1 VCTDGKRWFCDC
13 ARTSIVNEISN
24 RGTKALPYELAGSLA
39 ILPVARPLASS
50 LIRTSITLAKEN
62 PVRWPT
68 LSGSPVLDSLRPVI
82 ENSREVRTN
91 VEKVVEVASWM
102 GYEELPLPEF
112 TLPFGL
118 GAGDAKEAIDFILVA
133 DSIDT
138 AFTDFSTHEK
148 FQVDFAGQHWSDS
161 EAEFACLKRALDAG
175 KSILDG
181 KYLAR
186 ISRSELDDLFSGNI
200 KMPMLDEKLAVLHE
214 VGAVLAEK
222 YDGRFHKFVEAC
234 SARLYD
240 HGNGLIERLVK
251 EFPRFN
257 DVSEFEGHEIQFY
270 KLAQLGMWML
280 YSTLH
285 KSGKFR
291 LDDPEKMTAFADY
304 IVPVALR
311 LLRITSY
318 SPELENAINTHQLIA
333 RDSRREIDI
342 RAHCLYATALL
353 TEEVNKLRGPK
364 EQVIIPQIDAR
375 LWTHYHTTSWPHH
388 LTQTIMY

>member
-1 VCTDGKRWFCDC
+1 MT
-13 ARTSIVNEISN
+13 
-24 RGTKALPYELAGSLA
+24 
-39 ILPVARPLASS
+39 S
-50 LIRTSITLAKEN
+50 LIRGRRRFLTGLARSLAVLPLVRPFGWSLVRASVSHAKDN
-62 PVRWPT
+62 SVRWPI
-68 LSGSPVLDSLRPVI
+68 LRGSPVLDSLRPVI
-82 ENSREVRTN
+82 ENSRDARTN
-91 VEKVVEVASWM
+91 IAKIVEVAGWM

-112 TLPFGL
+112 TLPFGV

-175 KSILDG
+175 KPILDG
-181 KYLAR
+181 RYLAK
-186 ISRSELDDLFSGNI
+186 ISRSELDEIFAGNM
-200 KMPMLDEKLAVLHE
+200 KMPMLDEKLAVLHQ

-234 SARLYD
+234 SPRLYD
-240 HGNGLIERLVK
+240 AGNGLIERMVK

-257 DVSEFEGHEIQFY
+257 DVSEFEGHEIKFY
-270 KLAQLGMWML
+270 KLAQLGVWML

-304 IVPVALR
+304 IVPVGLR
-311 LLRITSY
+311 LLGMTSY
-318 SPELENAINTHQLIA
+318 SPELENAINTHQLIP
-333 RDSRREIDI
+333 RDSRREVEI
-342 RAHCLYATALL
+342 RAHCIYATALL
-353 TEEVNKLRGPK
+353 AEEVNKLRGPK

>member
-1 VCTDGKRWFCDC
+1 MKSGIRERRRFLTG
-13 ARTSIVNEISN
+13 
-24 RGTKALPYELAGSLA
+24 LAGTLA
-39 ILPVARPLASS
+39 ILPLARRLASTVIKNS
-50 LIRTSITLAKEN
+50 TTFAKEK
-62 PVRWPT
+62 PVRWPI

-82 ENSREVRTN
+82 ENSRNVRTN
-91 VEKVVEVASWM
+91 VEKIVEVAGWM

-112 TLPFGL
+112 TLLFGV
-118 GAGDAKEAIDFILVA
+118 GAGDAKEAIDFVLVA

-161 EAEFACLKRALDAG
+161 DAEFACLKRALDAG
-175 KSILDG
+175 KPILDG
-181 KYLAR
+181 KYLAK
-186 ISRSELDDLFSGNI
+186 ISRTELDEIFAGNI
-200 KMPMLDEKLAVLHE
+200 KMPMLDEKLGVLHQ

-222 YDGRFHKFVEAC
+222 YDGRFHKFVQAC
-234 SARLYD
+234 SPRLYD
-240 HGNGLIERLVK
+240 RGNGLIERMVK

-257 DVSEFEGHEIQFY
+257 DVSDFEGHEIKFY
-270 KLAQLGMWML
+270 KLAQLGVWML

-285 KSGKFR
+285 NSGKFR

-304 IVPVALR
+304 IVPVGLR
-311 LLRITSY
+311 LLGITSY
-318 SPELENAINTHQLIA
+318 SPELESAIKTHQLIP
-333 RDSRREIDI
+333 RDSRREIEI
-342 RAHCLYATALL
+342 RAHCIYATALL
-353 TEEVNKLRGPK
+353 AEEVNKLRGPK

>member
-1 VCTDGKRWFCDC
+1 MRNS
-13 ARTSIVNEISN
+13 TSV
-24 RGTKALPYELAGSLA
+24 P
-39 ILPVARPLASS
+39 
-50 LIRTSITLAKEN
+50 KEN
-62 PVRWPT
+62 PVRWPI
-68 LSGSPVLDSLRPVI
+68 LSGSPVLNSLRPVI
-82 ENSREVRTN
+82 ENSRVVRTN
-91 VEKVVEVASWM
+91 IGKIVEVAGWM

-112 TLPFGL
+112 TLPFGV
-118 GAGDAKEAIDFILVA
+118 GADDANEAIDFILVA

-175 KSILDG
+175 KPILDG
-181 KYLAR
+181 KYLAK
-186 ISRSELDDLFSGNI
+186 ISRAELDDIFAGNM
-200 KMPMLDEKLAVLHE
+200 KMPMLDEKLAVLHQI
-214 VGAVLAEK
+214 GAVLAEK
-222 YDGRFHKFVEAC
+222 YDGRFHNFVQAC
-234 SARLYD
+234 SPRLYD
-240 HGNGLIERLVK
+240 GGNGLIERMVK

-257 DVSEFEGHEIQFY
+257 DVSEFEGQEIKFY

-291 LDDPEKMTAFADY
+291 LDDAEKMTAFADY

-311 LLRITSY
+311 LLGITSY
-318 SPELENAINTHQLIA
+318 SPELENAINSHQLIA
-333 RDSRREIDI
+333 RDSRREIEI

-353 TEEVNKLRGPK
+353 AEEVNKLRGPK

>member
-1 VCTDGKRWFCDC
+1 MK
-13 ARTSIVNEISN
+13 SIIEE
-24 RGTKALPYELAGSLA
+24 RRRFLTGLAGSLT
-39 ILPVARPLASS
+39 ILPLASPLASS
-50 LIRTSITLAKEN
+50 LLRTSSTLAKEN

-68 LSGSPVLDSLRPVI
+68 LIGSPVLDSLRPLI
-82 ENSREVRTN
+82 ENSRDVRTN
-91 VEKVVEVASWM
+91 VGKIGEVAGWI

-112 TLPFGL
+112 TLPFGV

-161 EAEFACLKRALDAG
+161 DAEFACLTRALDAG
-175 KSILDG
+175 KPILDG
-181 KYLAR
+181 RYLAK
-186 ISRSELDDLFSGNI
+186 ISRSEVDDIFSGNI

-214 VGAVLAEK
+214 VGAILAEK
-222 YDGRFHKFVEAC
+222 YDGSFHKFVQAC
-234 SARLYD
+234 SPRLYD

-257 DVSEFEGHEIQFY
+257 DVSEFEGHEIKFY
-270 KLAQLGMWML
+270 KLAQLGVWIL

-285 KSGKFR
+285 KAGKFR
-291 LDDPEKMTAFADY
+291 LDDPAKMTAFADY
-304 IVPVALR
+304 IVPVGLR
-311 LLRITSY
+311 LLGITSY
-318 SPELENAINTHQLIA
+318 SPELENAINTHQLIP
-333 RDSRREIDI
+333 RDSRREIEI